1 MIAFFWVFEFIFRIM
16 AAVFIE
22 SIRLAYGAA
31 CFLLAITNNELR
43 HLCTYIQS
51 KQERRRLV
59 S

>member
-1 MIAFFWVFEFIFRIM
+1 MMPFFWGFELILRMMFGI
-16 AAVFIE
+16 FIE